1 MNPTLNMPIG
11 GHVIVSISTDLNLG
25 DKVYFFDAVP
35 FCDTPVLR
43 AGTLRSIDIDMSYTK
58 KEEIPLGDAFVSK
71 AACKISIS
79 DSEWISKDISNVFT
93 DKESA
98 LASIEVIE

>member
-1 MNPTLNMPIG
+1 MKPKIDVPIG
-11 GHVIVSISTDLNLG
+11 GHVIVSISADLNLG
-25 DKVYFFDAVP
+25 DKVYFFDFVP

-43 AGTLRSIDIDMSYTK
+43 AGILRSIDIDISYIEDT
-58 KEEIPLGDAFVSK
+58 PLEDTHVKRASCTITINGGDCVSVNLDR
-71 AACKISIS
+71 I
-79 DSEWISKDISNVFT
+79 FT